1 MKTFLRKIVSPYSAV
16 KKREIYSILQGE
28 NIGNMIVFIV
38 EEFSKYK
45 FLLLPNMLNIEFEVN
60 EFREMKRKKIVEL
73 VEILPNDVYTVCEK
87 QYIKNIATYK

>member
-1 MKTFLRKIVSPYSAV
+1 MKTFLKKIVSPYSSV

-60 EFREMKRKKIVEL
+60 EFKEMKRKKIVEL